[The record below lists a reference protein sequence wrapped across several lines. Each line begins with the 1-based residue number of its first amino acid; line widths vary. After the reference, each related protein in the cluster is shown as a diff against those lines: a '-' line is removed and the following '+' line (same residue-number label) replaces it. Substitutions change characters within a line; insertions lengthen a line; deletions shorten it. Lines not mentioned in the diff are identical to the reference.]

1 MNKKDDRIL
10 ELKKQVENK
19 KKEIA
24 KKNVKFVP
32 ETNLVIEIN
41 GIKTNINVLNEKDL
55 ESLLVILNMY
65 HMSAVDLEM
74 KDFEI
79 SGYKVD
85 QWMNDVKA
93 KINMKTLKNEEAEL
107 KRLEEKLDKLLS
119 EDKKTELELDSIA
132 ALLN

>member
-1 MNKKDDRIL
+1 MSKNDDRIL

-41 GIKTNINVLNEKDL
+41 GIKTNINVLNKKDL

-65 HMSAVDLEM
+65 RMSAVNLEM

>member
-1 MNKKDDRIL
+1 MSKNDDRIL
-10 ELKKQVENK
+10 ELKKQVDNK

-32 ETNLVIEIN
+32 ETNLIIEIN
-41 GIKTNINVLNEKDL
+41 GQKTNINVLSEKDL

-65 HMSAVDLEM
+65 RMSAVDLEL

-85 QWMNDVKA
+85 QWINDVKA
-93 KINMKTLKNEEAEL
+93 KINMKTLKREETEL
-107 KRLEEKLDKLLS
+107 KELESKLDKLLS
-119 EDKKTELELDSIA
+119 DDKKTELELDSIA

>member
-1 MNKKDDRIL
+1 MSKNDDRIL

-55 ESLLVILNMY
+55 KSLLVILNMY
-65 HMSAVDLEM
+65 RMSSADLEM
-74 KDFEI
+74 NDFEI

-85 QWMNDVKA
+85 EWMNDVRA

>member
-1 MNKKDDRIL
+1 MSKNDDRIL

-32 ETNLVIEIN
+32 ETNLIIEIN
-41 GIKTNINVLNEKDL
+41 GQKTNINVLSEKDL
-55 ESLLVILNMY
+55 NSLLVILNMY
-65 HMSAVDLEM
+65 RMSSADLEM
-74 KDFEI
+74 NDFEI
-79 SGYKVD
+79 SGYKID
-85 QWMNDVKA
+85 KWMNDVRA

>member
-1 MNKKDDRIL
+1 MSKNDDRIL

-32 ETNLVIEIN
+32 ETNLIIEIN
-41 GIKTNINVLNEKDL
+41 GQKTNINVLSEKDL
-55 ESLLVILNMY
+55 NSLLVILNMY
-65 HMSAVDLEM
+65 RMSSADLEM
-74 KDFEI
+74 NDFEI

-85 QWMNDVKA
+85 QWINDVKA
-93 KINMKTLKNEEAEL
+93 KINMKTLKREETEL
-107 KRLEEKLDKLLS
+107 KELESKLDKLLS
-119 EDKKTELELDSIA
+119 DDKKTELELDSIA

>member
-1 MNKKDDRIL
+1 MSKNDDRIL

-32 ETNLVIEIN
+32 ETNLIIEIN
-41 GIKTNINVLNEKDL
+41 GQRMNINVLSEKDL
-55 ESLLVILNMY
+55 KSLLVILNMY
-65 HMSAVDLEM
+65 RMSSADLEM
-74 KDFEI
+74 NDFEI

-85 QWMNDVKA
+85 KWMNDVRA
-93 KINMKTLKNEEAEL
+93 KINMKTLKREETEL
-107 KRLEEKLDKLLS
+107 KELESKLDKLLS
-119 EDKKTELELDSIA
+119 DDKKTELELDSIA

>member
-1 MNKKDDRIL
+1 MSKNDDRIL

-32 ETNLVIEIN
+32 ETNLIIEIN
-41 GIKTNINVLNEKDL
+41 GQKTNINVLSEKDL
-55 ESLLVILNMY
+55 NSLLVILNMY
-65 HMSAVDLEM
+65 RMSSADLEM
-74 KDFEI
+74 NDFEI
-79 SGYKVD
+79 SGYKID
-85 QWMNDVKA
+85 KWMNDIRA

>member
-1 MNKKDDRIL
+1 MGKNDDRIL

-24 KKNVKFVP
+24 KENVKFVP

-55 ESLLVILNMY
+55 KSLLVILNMY
-65 HMSAVDLEM
+65 RMSSADLEM
-74 KDFEI
+74 NDFEI

-85 QWMNDVKA
+85 EWMNDIRA

>member
-1 MNKKDDRIL
+1 MSKNDDRIL
-10 ELKKQVENK
+10 ELKKRVENK

-24 KKNVKFVP
+24 KKNVKFIP
-32 ETNLVIEIN
+32 ETNLIIEIN
-41 GIKTNINVLNEKDL
+41 GQKTNINVLSENDL
-55 ESLLVILNMY
+55 KSLLVILNMY
-65 HMSAVDLEM
+65 RMSSADLEM
-74 KDFEI
+74 NDYEI

-85 QWMNDVKA
+85 EWMNDVRA

-107 KRLEEKLDKLLS
+107 KSLEEKLDKLLS

>member
-1 MNKKDDRIL
+1 MSKNDDRIL

-24 KKNVKFVP
+24 KKNVKFVS

-41 GIKTNINVLNEKDL
+41 GQKTNINVLNEKDL

-65 HMSAVDLEM
+65 RMSAVDLEM

>member
-1 MNKKDDRIL
+1 MSKNDDRIL

-41 GIKTNINVLNEKDL
+41 GIKTNINVLNKKDL

-65 HMSAVDLEM
+65 RMSAVDLEM

-85 QWMNDVKA
+85 QWMNDVKE
-93 KINMKTLKNEEAEL
+93 KINMKTFKNEEAEL

>member
-1 MNKKDDRIL
+1 MNKNDDRIL

>member
-1 MNKKDDRIL
+1 
-10 ELKKQVENK
+10 
-19 KKEIA
+19 
-24 KKNVKFVP
+24 
-32 ETNLVIEIN
+32 
-41 GIKTNINVLNEKDL
+41 
-55 ESLLVILNMY
+55 MY
-65 HMSAVDLEM
+65 RMSSADLEM
-74 KDFEI
+74 NDFEI

-85 QWMNDVKA
+85 KWMNDVRA

>member
-1 MNKKDDRIL
+1 MSKNDDRIL

-41 GIKTNINVLNEKDL
+41 GIKTNINVLNKKDL

-65 HMSAVDLEM
+65 RMSAVDLEM

>member
-1 MNKKDDRIL
+1 MNKNDDRIL

-65 HMSAVDLEM
+65 RMSAIDLEM

-85 QWMNDVKA
+85 QWINDVKA

-132 ALLN
+132 VLLN

>member
-1 MNKKDDRIL
+1 MSKNDDRIL

-41 GIKTNINVLNEKDL
+41 GQKTNINVLSEKDL
-55 ESLLVILNMY
+55 KSLLVILNMY
-65 HMSAVDLEM
+65 RMSSADLEM
-74 KDFEI
+74 NDFEI

-85 QWMNDVKA
+85 QWMNDVRA

>member
-1 MNKKDDRIL
+1 MSKNDDRIL

-41 GIKTNINVLNEKDL
+41 GIKTNINVLNKKDL

-65 HMSAVDLEM
+65 LPP
-74 KDFEI
+74 
-79 SGYKVD
+79 
-85 QWMNDVKA
+85 QR
-93 KINMKTLKNEEAEL
+93 TLVY
-107 KRLEEKLDKLLS
+107 RD
-119 EDKKTELELDSIA
+119 
-132 ALLN
+132 

>member
-1 MNKKDDRIL
+1 MSKNDDRIL

-41 GIKTNINVLNEKDL
+41 GQKMNINVLSEKDL
-55 ESLLVILNMY
+55 NSFLVILNMY
-65 HMSAVDLEM
+65 RMSSADLEM
-74 KDFEI
+74 NDFEI

-85 QWMNDVKA
+85 QWINDVKA

>member
-1 MNKKDDRIL
+1 MGKNDDRIL

-24 KKNVKFVP
+24 KENVKFVP

-55 ESLLVILNMY
+55 KSLLVILNMY
-65 HMSAVDLEM
+65 RMSSADLEM
-74 KDFEI
+74 NDFDI

-85 QWMNDVKA
+85 EWMNDVRA

>member
-1 MNKKDDRIL
+1 MSKNDDRIL

-32 ETNLVIEIN
+32 ETNLIIEIN
-41 GIKTNINVLNEKDL
+41 GQKTNINILSEKDL
-55 ESLLVILNMY
+55 KSLLVILNMY
-65 HMSAVDLEM
+65 RMSSANLEM
-74 KDFEI
+74 NDFEI

-85 QWMNDVKA
+85 KWMNDVRA
-93 KINMKTLKNEEAEL
+93 KINMKTLKREETEL
-107 KRLEEKLDKLLS
+107 KELESKLDKLLS
-119 EDKKTELELDSIA
+119 DDKKTELELDSIA

>member
-1 MNKKDDRIL
+1 MSKNDDRIL

-32 ETNLVIEIN
+32 ETNLIIEIN
-41 GIKTNINVLNEKDL
+41 GQKTNINVLSEKDL
-55 ESLLVILNMY
+55 NSLLVILNIY
-65 HMSAVDLEM
+65 RMSSADLEM
-74 KDFEI
+74 NDFEI
-79 SGYKVD
+79 SGYKID
-85 QWMNDVKA
+85 KWMNDVRA

>member
-1 MNKKDDRIL
+1 MSKNDDRIL
-10 ELKKQVENK
+10 ELKKQAENK

-24 KKNVKFVP
+24 KKNIKFVP
-32 ETNLVIEIN
+32 ETNLIIEIN
-41 GIKTNINVLNEKDL
+41 GQKMNINVLSEKDL
-55 ESLLVILNMY
+55 KSLLVILNMY
-65 HMSAVDLEM
+65 RMSAADLEM
-74 KDFEI
+74 NDFEI

-85 QWMNDVKA
+85 QWINDVKA

>member
-1 MNKKDDRIL
+1 MSKNDDRIL

-41 GIKTNINVLNEKDL
+41 GIKANINVLNEKDL
-55 ESLLVILNMY
+55 KSLLVILNMY
-65 HMSAVDLEM
+65 RMSSADLEM
-74 KDFEI
+74 NDFEI

-93 KINMKTLKNEEAEL
+93 KINMKTLKREETEL
-107 KRLEEKLDKLLS
+107 KELESKLDKLLS
-119 EDKKTELELDSIA
+119 DDKKTELELDSIA

>member
-1 MNKKDDRIL
+1 MSKNDDRIL

-32 ETNLVIEIN
+32 ETNLIIEIN
-41 GIKTNINVLNEKDL
+41 GQKTNINVLSEKDL
-55 ESLLVILNMY
+55 NSLLVILNMY
-65 HMSAVDLEM
+65 RMSSADLEM
-74 KDFEI
+74 NDFEI

-85 QWMNDVKA
+85 QWMNDVRA

>member
-1 MNKKDDRIL
+1 MSKNDDRIL

-32 ETNLVIEIN
+32 ETNLIIEIN
-41 GIKTNINVLNEKDL
+41 GQKTNINVLSENDL
-55 ESLLVILNMY
+55 KSLLVILNMY
-65 HMSAVDLEM
+65 RMSSADLEM
-74 KDFEI
+74 NDFEI

-85 QWMNDVKA
+85 KWMNDVRA

>member
-1 MNKKDDRIL
+1 MSKNDDRIL

-55 ESLLVILNMY
+55 KSLLVILNMY
-65 HMSAVDLEM
+65 RMSAIDLKM
-74 KDFEI
+74 NDFEI

-85 QWMNDVKA
+85 QWMNDVKS

-132 ALLN
+132 TLLN

>member
-1 MNKKDDRIL
+1 MSKNDDRIL

-41 GIKTNINVLNEKDL
+41 GQKTNINVLSENDL
-55 ESLLVILNMY
+55 KSLLVILNMY
-65 HMSAVDLEM
+65 RMSSADLKM
-74 KDFEI
+74 NDFEI
-79 SGYKVD
+79 SGYKVNK
-85 QWMNDVKA
+85 WMNDVRA

>member
-1 MNKKDDRIL
+1 MSKNDDRIL

-32 ETNLVIEIN
+32 ETNLIIEIN
-41 GIKTNINVLNEKDL
+41 GQKTNINVLSEKDL
-55 ESLLVILNMY
+55 NSLLVILNMSR
-65 HMSAVDLEM
+65 MSSADLEM
-74 KDFEI
+74 NDFEI

-85 QWMNDVKA
+85 QWINDVKA
-93 KINMKTLKNEEAEL
+93 KINMKTLKREETEL
-107 KRLEEKLDKLLS
+107 KELESKLDKLLS
-119 EDKKTELELDSIA
+119 DDKKTELELDSIA

>member
-1 MNKKDDRIL
+1 MSKNDDRIL
-10 ELKKQVENK
+10 ELNKQVENK

-41 GIKTNINVLNEKDL
+41 GIKTNINVLNKKDL

-65 HMSAVDLEM
+65 RMSAVDLEM

>member
-1 MNKKDDRIL
+1 MSKNDDRIL

-41 GIKTNINVLNEKDL
+41 GQKTNINVLSEKDL

-65 HMSAVDLEM
+65 RMSAVDLEL

-93 KINMKTLKNEEAEL
+93 KINMKTLKREETEL
-107 KRLEEKLDKLLS
+107 KELESKLDKLLS
-119 EDKKTELELDSIA
+119 DDKKTELELDSIA

>member
-1 MNKKDDRIL
+1 MNKNDDRIL

-41 GIKTNINVLNEKDL
+41 GIKTNINVLNKKDL

-65 HMSAVDLEM
+65 RMSAVDLEM

-93 KINMKTLKNEEAEL
+93 KINMKTLKREETEL
-107 KRLEEKLDKLLS
+107 KELEFKLDKLLS
-119 EDKKTELELDSIA
+119 DDKKTELELDSIA

>member
-1 MNKKDDRIL
+1 MSKNDDRIL

-41 GIKTNINVLNEKDL
+41 GIKTNINILNKKDL

-65 HMSAVDLEM
+65 RMSAVDLEM

>member
-1 MNKKDDRIL
+1 MSKNDDRIL

-32 ETNLVIEIN
+32 ETNLIIEIN
-41 GIKTNINVLNEKDL
+41 GQKTNINVLSEKDL
-55 ESLLVILNMY
+55 KSLLVILNMY
-65 HMSAVDLEM
+65 RMSSADLEM
-74 KDFEI
+74 NDFEI

-85 QWMNDVKA
+85 KWMNDVRA
-93 KINMKTLKNEEAEL
+93 KINMKTLKREETEL
-107 KRLEEKLDKLLS
+107 KELESKLDKLLS
-119 EDKKTELELDSIA
+119 DDKKTELELDSIA

>member
-1 MNKKDDRIL
+1 MSKNDDRIL

-24 KKNVKFVP
+24 KKNIKFVP
-32 ETNLVIEIN
+32 ETNLIIEIN
-41 GIKTNINVLNEKDL
+41 GQKMNINVLSEKDL
-55 ESLLVILNMY
+55 KSLLVILNMY
-65 HMSAVDLEM
+65 RMSAADLEM
-74 KDFEI
+74 NDFEI

-85 QWMNDVKA
+85 QWINDAKA